1 MSAPSPHERLQTRFR
16 LSRGYR
22 LQWEAA
28 QDAHVLLFPEG
39 MVKLNG
45 SAAQIL
51 LRCDGQVPLRDVVAD
66 LERQFDQ
73 PDLTHDVCQFV
84 EFAQSRGWLEAT
96 S

>member
-1 MSAPSPHERLQTRFR
+1 MADEQLQQRFR
-16 LSRGYR
+16 LGRGYR

-28 QDAHVLLFPEG
+28 QDSHVLLFPEG

-51 LRCDGQVPLRDVVAD
+51 MRLDGRAPLAEVIAN

-73 PDLTHDVCQFV
+73 VGLKGDVCQFV
-84 EFAQSRGWLEAT
+84 EFAQSRGWIEAAA
-96 S
+96 